1 MTQEQK
7 LAAYTGILEGIEAK
21 IDTINDMM
29 EKLITESENLRKL
42 YDTVSDEIL
51 AVLMSSVS
59 VSDCTRS

>member
-7 LAAYTGILEGIEAK
+7 LAAYTGILEGIQAK
-21 IDTINDMM
+21 IDTINDLM

-42 YDTVSDEIL
+42 YDTVSDEVL

-59 VSDCTRS
+59 VSENTRS

>member
-7 LAAYTGILEGIEAK
+7 LAAYTGILEGIQAK

-29 EKLITESENLRKL
+29 EKLIEESENLRKL
-42 YDTVSDEIL
+42 YDTVSDEVL

-59 VSDCTRS
+59 VSDSTRS